1 MRDEAAWPPAETNHP
16 FLARGLAKNTGLG
29 FDVVRPL
36 LAGSDQETLM
46 TLAVRRDLPP
56 DAAETLAAHPDA
68 AVRAKLAGSIAARH
82 VWARLAE
89 DEDVEV
95 RLTLFMNVLDHRT
108 ESSASLPEPAVWKLA
123 HNPDDEVRRQVAG
136 WAPPEVALHL
146 VADPSP
152 RVRAAV
158 AWRRLSEPANRALL
172 TDPDPEVRRNALSR
186 ETVPPDL
193 VRTLATDP
201 DRFTRGTAAAKLP
214 LTADLA
220 AELAADPDPWV
231 REYVVQ
237 NPDLPLPL
245 LLRLADDPDEEVRAA
260 VMLHRDLPTDLRHR
274 VEASVEPQHYHLA
287 RWLTPDEAPL
297 ALRLEHVDSPFV
309 FFRRAVALSSD
320 LPIDAVRRLAA
331 DADHSVRLLLAE
343 KHQDTPGDVVAELIP
358 CGHATWE
365 LIKHPNLSVEALT
378 AFAEGD
384 DEYARVPAATSP
396 RLPAS
401 VIVRLLDN
409 THYNTRVTAAANP
422 ALPEPELRR
431 LLSGNEFALVTAAAT
446 NPAIPPALA
455 RQLVEAIR
463 A

>member
-36 LAGSDQETLM
+36 LASADRETLM

-56 DAAETLAAHPDA
+56 DAAETLAAHPDVT
-68 AVRAKLAGSIAARH
+68 VRAELAGTIAARH
-82 VWARLAE
+82 AWARLAE
-89 DEDVEV
+89 DQDVGV
-95 RLTLFMNVLDHRT
+95 RRRLASNGDRYRRRGDP
-108 ESSASLPEPAVWKLA
+108 SLPEPAAWKLA
-123 HNPDDEVRRQVAG
+123 DDPDDEVRRQAAL
-136 WAPPEVALHL
+136 WAPVEAVLHL
-146 VADPSP
+146 VADPSSKI
-152 RVRAAV
+152 RSTLAR
-158 AWRRLSEPANRALL
+158 RRLPEPATRALL
-172 TDPDPEVRRNALSR
+172 TDADPAIRRGALHR

-201 DRFTRGTAAAKLP
+201 DGHTRANAAETLP

-220 AELAADPDPWV
+220 ADLAADPDPWV
-231 REYVVQ
+231 RENLVA

-245 LLRLADDPDEEVRAA
+245 LLRLADDPDEDVRAA
-260 VMLHRDLPTDLRHR
+260 VMLHRDLPTDVQER
-274 VEASVEPQHYHLA
+274 VEASVEPHHSHLT

-320 LPIDAVRRLAA
+320 LPVDAVHRLAA

-343 KHQDTPGDVVAELIP
+343 NHPDTPGDVVAGLIP

-365 LIKHPNLSVEALT
+365 LIKHPSLTVEALT

-396 RLPAS
+396 RLPPS
-401 VIVRLLDN
+401 VIVRLLGH
-409 THYNTRVTAAANP
+409 THHNTRVTAAANP

-446 NPAIPPALA
+446 NPAIPVESA
-455 RQLVEAIR
+455 RQLVEAIL